1 MDKLY
6 ILSPETK
13 EEKDELETLMKLTNS
28 SYLLYERKKFSKNK
42 YLNKILD
49 IISFFKFVKNSKK
62 NGKVEIL
69 SVPSIVSRAVSVFL
83 QTKLNIYMR
92 GVYPSPEH
100 KSVLSDYIDFA
111 FKKIGIN
118 NKFTNT
124 YKADRHLITSVV
136 TKNFLIYRKADKN
149 IIDIPPIWLKD
160 IKIKQNGKRR
170 IIFITQAFS
179 EHNLEVAQNGQK
191 KIIDNLITALKEKGE
206 NLILKV
212 HPRDK
217 DRYAG
222 YETFDGNAQDLLNDI
237 SINDIVISAF
247 STLAFELSA
256 IGANVKFISYDGV
269 DDLYENL
276 YLKYNIKFTKC
287 SNENLDINFLMS
299 EKIEYNIFNP
309 INLDINL

>member
-1 MDKLY
+1 MDKFY

-13 EEKDELETLMKLTNS
+13 EERDELETLMKLKNK
-28 SYLLYERKKFSKNK
+28 SYALYERKTITNLR
-42 YLNKILD
+42 YLNKILEIFIFGKFVLGFKSNKEVEIIGAPCLRNR
-49 IISFFKFVKNSKK
+49 IISIFF
-62 NGKVEIL
+62 
-69 SVPSIVSRAVSVFL
+69 
-83 QTKLNIYMR
+83 NIRLTYYLR
-92 GVYPSPEH
+92 SLHPSPERL
-100 KSVLSDYIDFA
+100 SCLSDKIWF
-111 FKKIGIN
+111 FLKKININ
-118 NKFTNT
+118 NKFTNP
-124 YKADRHLITSVV
+124 YIANRHFITSTI

-149 IIDIPPIWLKD
+149 IIDISPIWLKD

-179 EHNLEVAQNGQK
+179 EHNLEVAKNEQK

-217 DRYAG
+217 DRYAE

-299 EKIEYNIFNP
+299 KKIEYNIFNP